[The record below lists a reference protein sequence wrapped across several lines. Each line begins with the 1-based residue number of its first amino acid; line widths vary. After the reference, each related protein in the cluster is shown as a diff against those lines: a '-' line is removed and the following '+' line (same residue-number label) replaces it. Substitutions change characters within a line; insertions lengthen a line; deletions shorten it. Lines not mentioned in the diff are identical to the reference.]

1 LKNEENL
8 ANVCF
13 MDMRAETELSPADA
27 KTFNFVVFGGILG
40 DHPPQDRAKDF
51 RESFKQIRQLGKVQ
65 MTTDTAVLVSREILE
80 EQKPLKSLKFVD
92 DPEIPMDNGIV
103 RFLDEVMPLE
113 NIPKMLDQNSE
124 T

>member
-1 LKNEENL
+1 
-8 ANVCF
+8 
-13 MDMRAETELSPADA
+13 
-27 KTFNFVVFGGILG
+27 
-40 DHPPQDRAKDF
+40 
-51 RESFKQIRQLGKVQ
+51 